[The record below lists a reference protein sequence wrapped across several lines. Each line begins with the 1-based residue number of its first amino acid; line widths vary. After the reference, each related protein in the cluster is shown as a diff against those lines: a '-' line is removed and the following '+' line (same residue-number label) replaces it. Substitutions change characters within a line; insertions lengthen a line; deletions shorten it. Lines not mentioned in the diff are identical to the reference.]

1 MFKKRYDRRVNSRKI
16 MYSTLAFV
24 LVGITTMT
32 LAYAT
37 LSTTLKITGSAEF
50 QEAGWSFV
58 IEEYEIPSDW
68 EVPVENIN
76 GNTITYGKAKLLEKP
91 TISGTSINDFK
102 ISIGQIGDEVYQ
114 EYILK
119 NTGDVPAYISSYTYN
134 DFEIIAENE
143 EDKQLVIENFVGTV
157 GFFEYYKDENG
168 EWIPGDYYDE
178 YADVLICPGGQVGVE
193 LVTIYSPSAPRI
205 PYGQASI
212 SNLDVEFILTATDQN
227 YCEDGEPVEEQ

>member
-1 MFKKRYDRRVNSRKI
+1 MFKKRYDRRINSRKI

-58 IEEYEIPSDW
+58 IEELQIPSDW
-68 EVPVENIN
+68 DIPAENVN

-102 ISIGQIGDEVYQ
+102 ISIGQAGDEVYQ

-119 NTGDVPAYISSYTYN
+119 NTGDVPAYISSYTY
-134 DFEIIAENE
+134 DEFEVIAENE
-143 EDKQLVIENFVGTV
+143 EDKQLVKENFVGAV
-157 GFFEYYKDENG
+157 IFIEYHKDENG
-168 EWIPGDYYDE
+168 EWIPGDYFQD
-178 YADVLICPGGQVGVE
+178 YADILICPGGQVGVE
-193 LVTIYSPSAPRI
+193 LFSGYNPEAPRI

-212 SNLDVEFILTATDQN
+212 SNLDVDFILTATDQN